1 MLKQREKEGLG
12 FELRCNDEGVATHIF
27 VQLDDA
33 MKDWANDTS
42 NVLLF
47 DPTWGTHRAGMKL
60 CCFTSV
66 SPHGQSV
73 VLSFA
78 LLVDET
84 TDSIL
89 WSFRAFSKH
98 FKKPPTVVFTDDA
111 TSISIAF
118 TSMHDAG
125 IWRDT
130 SHFLCTYHLAKNFFK
145 HLRPVVRDP
154 FEWQKLNSW
163 FWHFAKFSDTR
174 FDLDVEW
181 QAFTEHVETVCSGS
195 TKGDALVWLESLY
208 PADRVGMFAHLL
220 SLTVASKSC
229 HSKFTTGPLIS
240 PAFSYVIIGLP
251 FDPHRVLTA

>member
-125 IWRDT
+125 IST
-130 SHFLCTYHLAKNFFK
+130 N
-145 HLRPVVRDP
+145 PVR
-154 FEWQKLNSW
+154 
-163 FWHFAKFSDTR
+163 
-174 FDLDVEW
+174 
-181 QAFTEHVETVCSGS
+181 
-195 TKGDALVWLESLY
+195 
-208 PADRVGMFAHLL
+208 
-220 SLTVASKSC
+220 SKSEAVFLML
-229 HSKFTTGPLIS
+229 KRE
-240 PAFSYVIIGLP
+240 
-251 FDPHRVLTA
+251 RVFFRHGNEANRRHAHVT